1 VTQLYLLAALANLW
15 VLLAILAAAFLAQ
28 FSAGEPP
35 CPLCVMQRIAMM
47 LAALGP
53 CHILLAG
60 SRSTLTARDIA
71 IGSGM
76 TGLASLLGA
85 AISIRQVLLHILPGD
100 PGFGMP
106 VMGYHLYTWAAITF
120 ACMVG
125 TSGLQLV
132 GLAWFEPQA
141 HRVSVLTR
149 TSCIAVALMVVANV
163 LSVVAEAGVAW
174 KLPDN
179 PTTYLLFWRTI
190 P

>member
-1 VTQLYLLAALANLW
+1 MTLLYLLAALANVW
-15 VLLAILAAAFLAQ
+15 VLLAILAAVFVAQ

-60 SRSTLTARDIA
+60 SRAALGARDVG
-71 IGSGM
+71 IGAGM
-76 TGLASLLGA
+76 TVLASLLGA
-85 AISIRQVLLHILPGD
+85 AISIRQILLHILPND

-106 VMGYHLYTWAAITF
+106 VMGYHLYTWAAIAF
-120 ACMVG
+120 ACMIG
-125 TSGLQLV
+125 TSGLQLI
-132 GLAWFEPQA
+132 GLAWFQPQA
-141 HRVSVLTR
+141 HRVSLLAR
-149 TSCIAVALMVVANV
+149 TSCIAVALMLVANI
-163 LSVVAEAGVAW
+163 LSVVAEAGFAW

-179 PTTYLLFWRTI
+179 PTTYLLFSGR